1 MRRYFSFVILN
12 TESDRIDIREVW
24 SSSKEEASKRLED
37 DLELFSLEGGQEL
50 IMIAYLGSSIKRGR
64 YHLGIE

>member
-1 MRRYFSFVILN
+1 MRRYFSFVVLN
-12 TESDRIDIREVW
+12 TETDQIDIREVW
-24 SSSKEEASKRLED
+24 SSSKEEATKRLED
-37 DLELFSLEGGQEL
+37 DLKLFSIEGGQEI